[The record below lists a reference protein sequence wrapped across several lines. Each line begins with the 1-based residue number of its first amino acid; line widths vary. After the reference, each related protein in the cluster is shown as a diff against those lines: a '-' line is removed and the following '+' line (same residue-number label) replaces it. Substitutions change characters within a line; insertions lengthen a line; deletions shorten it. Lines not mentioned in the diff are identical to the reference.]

1 MNWKSVWNGK
11 FTTGLMNVL
20 FWCIFNSIS
29 VNKRYV
35 STHRNGWK
43 WKYVPWSHHD
53 FLSNSL
59 ATSLIEPHL
68 VITPVRSGPNWTT
81 VRYIEE
87 GMKKCQNQGR
97 LSKSSLNILLRLIE
111 KVGPSLPDKKTRRHC
126 KCLFMLS
133 VFWSFGFW
141 KNSERVF

>member
-1 MNWKSVWNGK
+1 
-11 FTTGLMNVL
+11 MNVL

-43 WKYVPWSHHD
+43 RKYVPSSHFD
-53 FLSNSL
+53 FLSNSIE
-59 ATSLIEPHL
+59 TTLIEPHL
-68 VITPVRSGPNWTT
+68 VITPVRFGPNWTT
-81 VRYIEE
+81 VWYIEE
-87 GMKKCQNQGR
+87 DMPEHEKMPTSR
-97 LSKSSLNILLRLIE
+97 SIIE
-111 KVGPSLPDKKTRRHC
+111 EFTEYFITAHWKGWNEFAGSKTRQPFNRPC

-141 KNSERVF
+141 KKLWKSLLEVSA